1 MQCTGSL
8 SREPVTNGLHHL
20 DEVSATAAAGQALS
34 GRLAL
39 LAVVDEA
46 LNPLNTTV
54 RLLAVAIGVESSSLL
69 ERPGASFQHTT
80 RPASGDG
87 LSDHDTTVTLED
99 GSLVSDESRR
109 GVSAAVI
116 DAEFGAKDILDEC
129 QVDVSTAADRVCNR
143 VTRGDGDISVAI
155 SSAGDRR
162 HLDVPVDELLGRVH
176 NDRPGPAAAGLA
188 FLERHI
194 IFRDL
199 NLVRGIG
206 GGVPHLGP
214 GRVKSWGLERDSK
227 GLQLGFVFIQGQVLG
242 CIDVSTMDL
251 SSDNAI
257 AGALRWLD

>member
-1 MQCTGSL
+1 MTA
-8 SREPVTNGLHHL
+8 RLHHL

-46 LNPLNTTV
+46 LNPRDTTV
-54 RLLAVAIGVESSSLL
+54 RLFAVAVGVESSSLL
-69 ERPGASFQHTT
+69 ERTGASLQHTA

-87 LSDHDTTVTLED
+87 LSDHDTTVALEN

-109 GVSAAVI
+109 GVSAAVV

-129 QVDVSTAADRVCNR
+129 QVDVSTTADRVCNR
-143 VTRGDGDISVAI
+143 VTRGDGDIGIAI
-155 SSAGDRR
+155 RSADNRR
-162 HLDVPVDELLGRVH
+162 HLDVPVDELLGFVH

-194 IFRDL
+194 LFRHLKLIRDISGR
-199 NLVRGIG
+199 VQ
-206 GGVPHLGP
+206 HLGP
-214 GRVKSWGLERDSK
+214 GRVKLWGLGRDSK
-227 GLQLGFVFIQGQVLG
+227 SLQLGLVFIQSQVLG
-242 CIDVSTMDL
+242 CIDVSKVNL
-251 SSDNAI
+251 SSNNTI